1 MLRSL
6 LLTLA
11 TVLTLATG
19 PAQSAELAP
28 YGGCDEAWQAPQS
41 DGADWCRDHG
51 WTVTGRLVIGPRAVV
66 RYSSLP
72 HCRVEDA
79 SRGPVPCTWN
89 VGPGVDGNGVG
100 LAFVSH
106 DREAY
111 RYVWPES
118 LPANNSGWG
127 WLTRYGQRV
136 MDRHAGQRDERAG
149 VVWRECVMRMGP
161 TTVTKCPNGFRVVS

>member
-51 WTVTGRLVIGPRAVV
+51 WTVTTRLVIGPRGVV
-66 RYSSLP
+66 RFTSLP

-79 SRGPVPCTWN
+79 SNGPVPCTWN
-89 VGPGVDGNGVG
+89 VGPRVDGNGVG
-100 LAFVSH
+100 LSFVAF

-111 RYVWPES
+111 RYVWPAS
-118 LPANNSGWG
+118 PRVGSWYWVTRSALANH
-127 WLTRYGQRV
+127 LRV
-136 MDRHAGQRDERAG
+136 NYPNRSA
-149 VVWRECVMRMGP
+149 WSECVARTRFADGAV
-161 TTVTKCPNGFRVVS
+161 TVRCPDGWRKVVTH